1 MILTKITFISEFIVI
16 IIVFF
21 GCVYNEYIILYCFD
35 MEHETIDE
43 VMERASK
50 LENIPDKNNLCA
62 DYDDEDDDISEYKIN
77 FE

>member
-1 MILTKITFISEFIVI
+1 
-16 IIVFF
+16 
-21 GCVYNEYIILYCFD
+21 

-43 VMERASK
+43 VMERARK

-62 DYDDEDDDISEYKIN
+62 DYDDEDDDDDISEYKIN

>member
-1 MILTKITFISEFIVI
+1 
-16 IIVFF
+16 
-21 GCVYNEYIILYCFD
+21 

-62 DYDDEDDDISEYKIN
+62 DYDDEDDDDISEYKIN